1 MASPPRTRGTD
12 VTIRDIADELGMSH
26 ATVSRALHDH
36 AAISAPTKARV
47 REAAQRLGYIPNSGA
62 RALRQTQSRL
72 IGVIFPDIQ
81 NDFYSAAMASL
92 SSTMREAN
100 YELVLAVSHDD
111 ADIEAQHVRSLRE
124 ARVAGVIIAPST
136 RLQAATAELL
146 APLPVVQLLRRHP
159 LLAGPVVGVD
169 EQRGIARGVAHL
181 ATRGHRRIAYIGGPV
196 ALSTGLDRLT
206 GYRDG
211 LRKAGIA
218 PDESLVMLGDPRPE
232 FGQAAIEKLMQ
243 HKDPPTRRV
252 VCRLAAHARR
262 SGRDPPARVA
272 GAARSGRARIPRP
285 GLVCDLGWRHQRDPA
300 ARQRAGHTRRRHAAG
315 HDAGRRLAGRTRL
328 RSHGTPAG
336 VARIHPHAR
345 PAQRSQVRLT

>member
-1 MASPPRTRGTD
+1 MAKPPRTRGAD

-26 ATVSRALHDH
+26 ATVSRALNDH
-36 AAISAPTKARV
+36 AAISAPTKTRV

-62 RALRQTQSRL
+62 RALRQTKSRL

-81 NDFYSAAMASL
+81 NDFYSAAMDKL
-92 SSTMREAN
+92 SSAMRQAN

-111 ADIEAQHVRSLRE
+111 AEIESQHVRSLRE

-136 RLQAATAELL
+136 GLHSATAELL

-169 EQRGIARGVAHL
+169 EPRGIAGGVTHL
-181 ATRGHRRIAYIGGPV
+181 ANRGHHRIAYIGGPV
-196 ALSTGLDRLT
+196 SLSTGLDRLS

-232 FGQAAIEKLMQ
+232 FGQAALERLVKT
-243 HKDPPTRRV
+243 HNPPTAVLFAGSQLTLGGLAAIRRMEIQIPRELAV
-252 VCRLAAHARR
+252 LGYHDPAWFAVWGSGISAIRLPVDALAAHA
-262 SGRDPPARVA
+262 
-272 GAARSGRARIPRP
+272 GATLLAMM
-285 GLVCDLGWRHQRDPA
+285 QRDPLPA
-300 ARQRAGHTRRRHAAG
+300 HLGPARLEPRLMLRGSTRSRGPFGMAKA
-315 HDAGRRLAGRTRL
+315 D
-328 RSHGTPAG
+328 
-336 VARIHPHAR
+336 
-345 PAQRSQVRLT
+345 

>member
-1 MASPPRTRGTD
+1 MASSPRARGAD

-26 ATVSRALHDH
+26 ATVSRALNDH
-36 AAISAPTKARV
+36 AVISAPTKARV

-72 IGVIFPDIQ
+72 IGVIFPDVQ
-81 NDFYSAAMASL
+81 NDFYSAAMDKL
-92 SSTMREAN
+92 SSAMRQAN
-100 YELVLAVSHDD
+100 YALVLAVSHDD

-136 RLQAATAELL
+136 QMHAATAELL

-159 LLAGPVVGVD
+159 LLTGPVVGVD

-218 PDESLVMLGDPRPE
+218 VDEALVMLGEPRPE
-232 FGQAAIEKLMQ
+232 FGQAALERLVQ
-243 HKDPPTRRV
+243 TENPPTAV
-252 VCRLAAHARR
+252 LFAGSQLTLGGLAAIRRLGLQVPKGMAVLGYHDPAWFAVWGSGISAIRLPVNALVDHAGR
-262 SGRDPPARVA
+262 SLLAMMQGGPLPADLGPARLEPRLVLR
-272 GAARSGRARIPRP
+272 GSTRSRGPF
-285 GLVCDLGWRHQRDPA
+285 
-300 ARQRAGHTRRRHAAG
+300 
-315 HDAGRRLAGRTRL
+315 
-328 RSHGTPAG
+328 G
-336 VARIHPHAR
+336 VAK
-345 PAQRSQVRLT
+345 LG

>member
-1 MASPPRTRGTD
+1 MASPLRTRGAD

-26 ATVSRALHDH
+26 ATVSRALNDH

-47 REAAQRLGYIPNSGA
+47 RQAAQRLGYIPNSGA

-81 NDFYSAAMASL
+81 NDFYSAAMDCL
-92 SSTMREAN
+92 SSAMRQAN

-136 RLQAATAELL
+136 ALHATTADLL

-169 EQRGIARGVAHL
+169 EPRGIARGVAHL
-181 ATRGHRRIAYIGGPV
+181 ATRGHRRIAYVGGPI

-211 LRKAGIA
+211 LRKAGITV
-218 PDESLVMLGDPRPE
+218 DESLVMLGDPRPE
-232 FGQAAIEKLMQ
+232 FGQAAIERLLRTN
-243 HKDPPTRRV
+243 DPPTAVLFAGSQLTLGGLATIRRLELQV
-252 VCRLAAHARR
+252 PRNLAVLGYHDPAWFAIWGSGISAIRLPVNALATHA
-262 SGRDPPARVA
+262 GATLLAMMQGGPLPAELGPARLEPRLVLR
-272 GAARSGRARIPRP
+272 GSTRARGPY
-285 GLVCDLGWRHQRDPA
+285 
-300 ARQRAGHTRRRHAAG
+300 
-315 HDAGRRLAGRTRL
+315 
-328 RSHGTPAG
+328 G
-336 VARIHPHAR
+336 VAKAD
-345 PAQRSQVRLT
+345 